1 MAKSETIKNEDI
13 WLKDKLG
20 IKQHVTSFAD
30 ILKQEKYVENGT
42 SKVYSISAEFG
53 VGKTFFCERLAVILE
68 QDDVPVSM
76 LNIWKMDFY
85 DNPLVP
91 LLIKLE
97 ETYSQQ
103 SETVRTKKFPNPNGL
118 LRVAKSII
126 AGINLDAQIP
136 GVGEMNINGEKMINT
151 NESLK
156 QNSTQKSIYDEYK
169 IFEEE
174 LHKIKSFLENW
185 AKSLERPIVVII
197 DELDRCR
204 PDYAV
209 KTLETL
215 KHFFDIPGFVFVLAI
230 DEGQLKSSV
239 ETLYGTKNFDG
250 YKRKFINNSFVL
262 PEPDKVKFTEYLY
275 AKSGLD
281 HIIKQIENNQRDLVF
296 RIRRNAYIERSLP
309 ARISTEFQEELN
321 KIKTYNQQQ
330 TSESIIK
337 RYFAAYS
344 IRYKFSLRQMEQVF
358 DRLVLFIKNIL
369 ANNVLFSP
377 DFAVFLVC
385 LHEFDLAIY
394 TKLKQK
400 GYIGYDENMQ
410 TVIIGSNTSLA
421 YSIYD
426 KNSFSIV
433 SGVLDNNIVPK
444 VHAYPGFS
452 SSQPE
457 SDLTSSRI
465 CIHHNVDR
473 FFKADKN
480 TSMGFI
486 TDTTEFGESN
496 QIDNGGRIT
505 IVRHP
510 QTDSQWK
517 TPPPDIDTASDFD
530 LDVFKQVY
538 FENVEFV
545 SNFS

>member
-13 WLKDKLG
+13 WQKDKLG
-20 IKQHVTSFAD
+20 IKQHVTSFAN

-53 VGKTFFCERLAVILE
+53 VGKTFFCERLADILE

-103 SETVRTKKFPNPNGL
+103 SETVRTKKFPNPDGL

-136 GVGEMNINGEKMINT
+136 GVGEMNINGEKMVNT
-151 NESLK
+151 NEILK

-169 IFEEE
+169 TFEEE

-309 ARISTEFQEELN
+309 ARISTEFQDELN
-321 KIKTYNQQQ
+321 KIKIYNQQQ

-377 DFAVFLVC
+377 DLAVFLVC

-400 GYIGYDENMQ
+400 RYIGYDENIQ

-426 KNSFSIV
+426 KNSFSKV
-433 SGVLDNNIVPK
+433 SGVLDSNIVPK
-444 VHAYPGFS
+444 VHTYPGFS

-457 SDLTSSRI
+457 SDLTGSRI

-480 TSMGFI
+480 TAMGFI

-517 TPPPDIDTASDFD
+517 TPPPDIDTASSFD
-530 LDVFKQVY
+530 LEVFKQVY

>member
-13 WLKDKLG
+13 WQKDKLG
-20 IKQHVTSFAD
+20 IKQHVTSFAN

-53 VGKTFFCERLAVILE
+53 VGKTFFCERLADILE

-103 SETVRTKKFPNPNGL
+103 SETVRTKKFPNPDGL

-136 GVGEMNINGEKMINT
+136 GVGEMNINGEKMVNT
-151 NESLK
+151 NEILK

-169 IFEEE
+169 TFEEE

-321 KIKTYNQQQ
+321 KIKIYNQQQ

-377 DFAVFLVC
+377 DLAVFLVC

-400 GYIGYDENMQ
+400 RYIGYDENIQ

-426 KNSFSIV
+426 KNSFSKV
-433 SGVLDNNIVPK
+433 SGVLDSNIVPK
-444 VHAYPGFS
+444 VHTYPGFS

-457 SDLTSSRI
+457 SDLTGSRI

-480 TSMGFI
+480 TAMGFI

-517 TPPPDIDTASDFD
+517 TPPPDIDTASSFD
-530 LDVFKQVY
+530 LEVFKQVY

>member
-20 IKQHVTSFAD
+20 IKQHVTSFAN

-53 VGKTFFCERLAVILE
+53 VGKTFFCERLADILE
-68 QDDVPVSM
+68 QDDIPVSM

-103 SETVRTKKFPNPNGL
+103 SETVRTKKFPNPHGL

-126 AGINLDAQIP
+126 TGINLDAQIP
-136 GVGEMNINGEKMINT
+136 GVGEMNINGEKMVNT

-169 IFEEE
+169 TFEEE

-230 DEGQLKSSV
+230 DEVQLKSSV

-377 DFAVFLVC
+377 DLAVFLVC
-385 LHEFDLAIY
+385 LHEFDLVIY

-400 GYIGYDENMQ
+400 GYIGYDENIQ

-426 KNSFSIV
+426 KNSFSKV
-433 SGVLDNNIVPK
+433 SGVLDSNIVPN
-444 VHAYPGFS
+444 VHTYPGFS
-452 SSQPE
+452 SSQSE

-465 CIHHNVDR
+465 CIRHNVDR

-480 TSMGFI
+480 TAMGFI
-486 TDTTEFGESN
+486 TDTTEFGKSN

-505 IVRHP
+505 IVRQP

>member
-20 IKQHVTSFAD
+20 IKQHVTSFAN

-53 VGKTFFCERLAVILE
+53 VGKTFFCERLADILE
-68 QDDVPVSM
+68 QDDIPVSM

-103 SETVRTKKFPNPNGL
+103 SETVRTKKFPNPHGL

-126 AGINLDAQIP
+126 TGINLDAQIP
-136 GVGEMNINGEKMINT
+136 GVGEMNINGEKMVNT

-169 IFEEE
+169 TFEEE

-230 DEGQLKSSV
+230 DEVQLKSSV

-296 RIRRNAYIERSLP
+296 RIRRNTYIERSLP

-369 ANNVLFSP
+369 ANSLLFSP
-377 DFAVFLVC
+377 DLAVFLVC
-385 LHEFDLAIY
+385 LHEFDLVIY

-400 GYIGYDENMQ
+400 GYIGYDENIQ

-426 KNSFSIV
+426 KNSFSKV
-433 SGVLDNNIVPK
+433 SGVLDSNIVPN
-444 VHAYPGFS
+444 VHTYPGFS
-452 SSQPE
+452 SSQSE

-465 CIHHNVDR
+465 CIRHNVDR

-480 TSMGFI
+480 TAMGFI
-486 TDTTEFGESN
+486 TDTTEFGKSN

-505 IVRHP
+505 IVRQP

>member
-13 WLKDKLG
+13 WQKDKLG
-20 IKQHVTSFAD
+20 IKQHVTSFAN

-53 VGKTFFCERLAVILE
+53 VGKTFFCERLADILE
-68 QDDVPVSM
+68 QDGIPVSM

-103 SETVRTKKFPNPNGL
+103 SETVRTKKFPNPHGL

-136 GVGEMNINGEKMINT
+136 GVGEMNINGEKMVNT

-169 IFEEE
+169 TFEEE

-377 DFAVFLVC
+377 DLAVFLVC

-426 KNSFSIV
+426 KNSFSKV
-433 SGVLDNNIVPK
+433 SGVLDSNIVPK
-444 VHAYPGFS
+444 VHTYPGFS

-480 TSMGFI
+480 TAMGFI

-496 QIDNGGRIT
+496 QIDNGGRII

>member
-13 WLKDKLG
+13 WQKDKLG
-20 IKQHVTSFAD
+20 IKQHVTSFAN

-53 VGKTFFCERLAVILE
+53 VGKTFFCERLADILE
-68 QDDVPVSM
+68 QDGIPVSM

-103 SETVRTKKFPNPNGL
+103 SETVRTKKFPNPHGL

-126 AGINLDAQIP
+126 AGINLNAQIP
-136 GVGEMNINGEKMINT
+136 GVGEMNINGEKMVNT

-169 IFEEE
+169 TFEEE

-209 KTLETL
+209 RTLETL

-275 AKSGLD
+275 EKSGLD

-369 ANNVLFSP
+369 ANSLLFSP
-377 DFAVFLVC
+377 DLAVFLVC

-400 GYIGYDENMQ
+400 GYIGYDENIQ

-426 KNSFSIV
+426 KNSFSKV
-433 SGVLDNNIVPK
+433 SGVLDSNIVPN
-444 VHAYPGFS
+444 VHTYPGFS

-465 CIHHNVDR
+465 CIRHNVDR

-480 TSMGFI
+480 TAMGFI
-486 TDTTEFGESN
+486 TDTTEFGKSN

-517 TPPPDIDTASDFD
+517 TPPPDIDTASSFD
-530 LDVFKQVY
+530 LDEFKQVY

>member
-13 WLKDKLG
+13 WQKDKLG
-20 IKQHVTSFAD
+20 IKQHVTSFAN
-30 ILKQEKYVENGT
+30 ILKQEKYEENGT

-53 VGKTFFCERLAVILE
+53 VGKTFFCERLADILE

-97 ETYSQQ
+97 DTYSQQ
-103 SETVRTKKFPNPNGL
+103 SETVRTKKFPNPNRL

-136 GVGEMNINGEKMINT
+136 GVGEMNINGEKMVNT

-169 IFEEE
+169 TFEEE

-230 DEGQLKSSV
+230 DEVQLKSSV

-377 DFAVFLVC
+377 DLAVFLVC

-426 KNSFSIV
+426 KNSFSKV

-452 SSQPE
+452 STQPE
-457 SDLTSSRI
+457 SDLTNSRI

>member
-13 WLKDKLG
+13 WQKDKLG
-20 IKQHVTSFAD
+20 IKQHVTSFAN

-53 VGKTFFCERLAVILE
+53 VGKTFFCERLADILE
-68 QDDVPVSM
+68 QDGIPVSM

-103 SETVRTKKFPNPNGL
+103 SETVRTKKFPNPHGL

-136 GVGEMNINGEKMINT
+136 GVGEMNINGEKMVNT

-169 IFEEE
+169 TFEEE

-185 AKSLERPIVVII
+185 AKSLERSIVVII

-230 DEGQLKSSV
+230 DECQLKSSV

-262 PEPDKVKFTEYLY
+262 PEPDKVKFTDYLY

-296 RIRRNAYIERSLP
+296 RIRRNTYIERSLP

-377 DFAVFLVC
+377 DLAVFLVC

-400 GYIGYDENMQ
+400 GYIGYDENIQ

-426 KNSFSIV
+426 KNSFSKV
-433 SGVLDNNIVPK
+433 SGVLDSNIVPN
-444 VHAYPGFS
+444 VHTYPGFS

-465 CIHHNVDR
+465 CIRHNVDR

-480 TSMGFI
+480 TAMRFI

>member
-13 WLKDKLG
+13 WQKDKLG
-20 IKQHVTSFAD
+20 IKQHVTSFAN

-53 VGKTFFCERLAVILE
+53 VGKTFFCERLAAILE
-68 QDDVPVSM
+68 QDGVPVSM

-85 DNPLVP
+85 DNPLIP
-91 LLIKLE
+91 LLIKLQDVYIKNNKFRIWMSNKLKISINI
-97 ETYSQQ
+97 TTWLFKRFLKYFGFNIDKI
-103 SETVRTKKFPNPNGL
+103 VRLYKQLKPS
-118 LRVAKSII
+118 KSKLYNSYL
-126 AGINLDAQIP
+126 GYEAQ
-136 GVGEMNINGEKMINT
+136 
-151 NESLK
+151 
-156 QNSTQKSIYDEYK
+156 
-169 IFEEE
+169 
-174 LHKIKSFLENW
+174 LHKTKNFLSAW
-185 AKSLERPIVVII
+185 AKRINKPIIIII

-296 RIRRNAYIERSLP
+296 RIRRNTYIERSLP

-369 ANNVLFSP
+369 ANSLLFSP
-377 DFAVFLVC
+377 DLAVFLVC

-400 GYIGYDENMQ
+400 GYIGYDENIQ

-426 KNSFSIV
+426 KNSFSKV
-433 SGVLDNNIVPK
+433 SGVLDSNIVPN
-444 VHAYPGFS
+444 VHTYPGFS

-465 CIHHNVDR
+465 CIRHNVDR

>member
-1 MAKSETIKNEDI
+1 MAKNETIKNEDI
-13 WLKDKLG
+13 WQKDKLG
-20 IKQHVTSFAD
+20 IKQHVTSFAN
-30 ILKQEKYVENGT
+30 ILKQEKYVEKGT

-53 VGKTFFCERLAVILE
+53 VGKTFFCERLADILE

-126 AGINLDAQIP
+126 AGINLDVQIP

-185 AKSLERPIVVII
+185 AKNLERPIVVII

-296 RIRRNAYIERSLP
+296 RIRRNTYIDRSLP

-369 ANNVLFSP
+369 ANSLLFSP
-377 DFAVFLVC
+377 DLAVFLVC

-400 GYIGYDENMQ
+400 GYIGYDENIQ

-426 KNSFSIV
+426 KNSFSKV
-433 SGVLDNNIVPK
+433 SGVLDSNIVPN
-444 VHAYPGFS
+444 VHTYPGFS
-452 SSQPE
+452 SSQSG

-465 CIHHNVDR
+465 CIRHNVDR

-480 TSMGFI
+480 TAMGFI
-486 TDTTEFGESN
+486 TDTTEFGKSN

-505 IVRHP
+505 IVRQP

>member
-13 WLKDKLG
+13 WQKDKLG
-20 IKQHVTSFAD
+20 IKQHVTSFAN
-30 ILKQEKYVENGT
+30 ILKQEKYEENGT

-53 VGKTFFCERLAVILE
+53 VGKTFFCERLADILE

-97 ETYSQQ
+97 DTYSQQ
-103 SETVRTKKFPNPNGL
+103 SETVRTKKFPNPNRL

-136 GVGEMNINGEKMINT
+136 GVGEMNINGEKMVNT

-169 IFEEE
+169 TFEEE

-230 DEGQLKSSV
+230 DEVQLKSSV

-377 DFAVFLVC
+377 DLAVFLVC

-426 KNSFSIV
+426 KNSFSKV

-452 SSQPE
+452 STQPE
-457 SDLTSSRI
+457 SDLTNSRI

-486 TDTTEFGESN
+486 TDTTKFGESN

>member
-1 MAKSETIKNEDI
+1 
-13 WLKDKLG
+13 
-20 IKQHVTSFAD
+20 
-30 ILKQEKYVENGT
+30 
-42 SKVYSISAEFG
+42 
-53 VGKTFFCERLAVILE
+53 
-68 QDDVPVSM
+68 
-76 LNIWKMDFY
+76 MDFY

-281 HIIKQIENNQRDLVF
+281 HIIKHCRE
-296 RIRRNAYIERSLP
+296 
-309 ARISTEFQEELN
+309 
-321 KIKTYNQQQ
+321 
-330 TSESIIK
+330 
-337 RYFAAYS
+337 
-344 IRYKFSLRQMEQVF
+344 
-358 DRLVLFIKNIL
+358 
-369 ANNVLFSP
+369 
-377 DFAVFLVC
+377 
-385 LHEFDLAIY
+385 
-394 TKLKQK
+394 
-400 GYIGYDENMQ
+400 
-410 TVIIGSNTSLA
+410 
-421 YSIYD
+421 
-426 KNSFSIV
+426 
-433 SGVLDNNIVPK
+433 
-444 VHAYPGFS
+444 
-452 SSQPE
+452 
-457 SDLTSSRI
+457 
-465 CIHHNVDR
+465 
-473 FFKADKN
+473 
-480 TSMGFI
+480 
-486 TDTTEFGESN
+486 
-496 QIDNGGRIT
+496 GR
-505 IVRHP
+505 
-510 QTDSQWK
+510 
-517 TPPPDIDTASDFD
+517 
-530 LDVFKQVY
+530 
-538 FENVEFV
+538 
-545 SNFS
+545 

>member
-1 MAKSETIKNEDI
+1 MAKNETIKNEDI
-13 WLKDKLG
+13 WQKDKLG
-20 IKQHVTSFAD
+20 IKQHVTSFAS
-30 ILKQEKYVENGT
+30 ILKQEKYVEKGT

-53 VGKTFFCERLAVILE
+53 VGKTFFCERLADILE

-126 AGINLDAQIP
+126 AGINLDVQIP

-185 AKSLERPIVVII
+185 AKNLERPIVVII

-296 RIRRNAYIERSLP
+296 RIRRNTYIDRSLP

-369 ANNVLFSP
+369 ANSLLFSP
-377 DFAVFLVC
+377 DLAVFLVC

-400 GYIGYDENMQ
+400 GYIGYDENIQ

-426 KNSFSIV
+426 KNSFSKV
-433 SGVLDNNIVPK
+433 SGVLDSNIVPN
-444 VHAYPGFS
+444 VHTYPGFS
-452 SSQPE
+452 SSQSG

-465 CIHHNVDR
+465 CIRHNVDR

-480 TSMGFI
+480 TAMGFI
-486 TDTTEFGESN
+486 TDTTEFGKSN

-505 IVRHP
+505 IVRQP

>member
-20 IKQHVTSFAD
+20 IKQHVTSFAN

-53 VGKTFFCERLAVILE
+53 VGKTFFCERLADILE
-68 QDDVPVSM
+68 QDGIPVSM

-103 SETVRTKKFPNPNGL
+103 SETVRTKKFPNPHGL

-169 IFEEE
+169 TFEEE

-185 AKSLERPIVVII
+185 AKRLERPIVVII

-337 RYFAAYS
+337 RYFAAYG

-377 DFAVFLVC
+377 DLAVFLVC

-426 KNSFSIV
+426 KNSFSKV

-473 FFKADKN
+473 FFKADTN

>member
-13 WLKDKLG
+13 WQKDKLG
-20 IKQHVTSFAD
+20 IKQHVTSFAN

-53 VGKTFFCERLAVILE
+53 VGKTFFCERLADILE
-68 QDDVPVSM
+68 QDGVPVSM

-103 SETVRTKKFPNPNGL
+103 SETVRTKKFPNPHGL

-136 GVGEMNINGEKMINT
+136 GVGEMNINGEKMVNT

-169 IFEEE
+169 TFEEE

-230 DEGQLKSSV
+230 DEVQLKSSV

-377 DFAVFLVC
+377 DLAVFLVC

-400 GYIGYDENMQ
+400 GYIGYDENIQ

-426 KNSFSIV
+426 KNSFSKV
-433 SGVLDNNIVPK
+433 SGVLDSNIVPK
-444 VHAYPGFS
+444 VHTYPGFS

-480 TSMGFI
+480 TAMGFI

-517 TPPPDIDTASDFD
+517 TPPPDIDTASSFD

>member
-13 WLKDKLG
+13 WQKDKLG
-20 IKQHVTSFAD
+20 IKQHVTSFAN
-30 ILKQEKYVENGT
+30 ILKQEKHVENGT

-53 VGKTFFCERLAVILE
+53 VGKTFFCERLADILE
-68 QDDVPVSM
+68 QDGIPVSM

-103 SETVRTKKFPNPNGL
+103 SETVRTKKFPNPHGL

-136 GVGEMNINGEKMINT
+136 GVGEMNINGEKMVNT

-169 IFEEE
+169 TFEEE

-296 RIRRNAYIERSLP
+296 RIRRNTYIERSLP

-377 DFAVFLVC
+377 DLAVFVVC

-400 GYIGYDENMQ
+400 GYIGYDENIQ

-426 KNSFSIV
+426 KNSFSKV
-433 SGVLDNNIVPK
+433 SGVLDSNIVPN
-444 VHAYPGFS
+444 VHTYPGFS

-465 CIHHNVDR
+465 CIRHNVDR

-480 TSMGFI
+480 TAMGFI

>member
-13 WLKDKLG
+13 WQKDKLG
-20 IKQHVTSFAD
+20 IKQHVTSFAN

-53 VGKTFFCERLAVILE
+53 VGKTFFCERLADILE
-68 QDDVPVSM
+68 QDDVPVSV

-91 LLIKLE
+91 LLIKLQDIYIE
-97 ETYSQQ
+97 KNKF
-103 SETVRTKKFPNPNGL
+103 RTWVSNKLKF
-118 LRVAKSII
+118 
-126 AGINLDAQIP
+126 GINITTWLIKRFLKYFGFNIDKIVRLYKQLKPSKSKLYSSYLEYEAQ
-136 GVGEMNINGEKMINT
+136 
-151 NESLK
+151 
-156 QNSTQKSIYDEYK
+156 
-169 IFEEE
+169 
-174 LHKIKSFLENW
+174 LHKTKNFLSAW
-185 AKSLERPIVVII
+185 AKRINKPIVIII

-275 AKSGLD
+275 AKSALD

-377 DFAVFLVC
+377 DLAVFLVC

-400 GYIGYDENMQ
+400 GYIGYDENIQ

-426 KNSFSIV
+426 KNSFSKV
-433 SGVLDNNIVPK
+433 SGVLDSNIVPN
-444 VHAYPGFS
+444 VHTYPGFS

-465 CIHHNVDR
+465 CIRHNVDR

-480 TSMGFI
+480 TAMGFI
-486 TDTTEFGESN
+486 TDTTEFGKSN